1 MFELFTP
8 TSKVQKDRQVIHDT
22 DARVAKYSRRG
33 LLLNFLVF
41 ALSLV
46 FGDFFYREN
55 SLAIVLITGL
65 LLVTLLRSYYL
76 FRFETLYA
84 RAPRRW
90 RTQYFIASFLGA
102 VWWSVILVS
111 LTWVLGMREETLIMW
126 LYTVVFYSSVA
137 NVFAPYIR
145 FLKIYLFIG
154 MVPAACT
161 ALALSTIEGYLYA
174 AIMALFYMMLVHQ
187 ARVTGNGYWQRLE
200 ANFVLRERARGLEV
214 EQKSSQAAIELKN
227 EFLVNL
233 GHEFRTSLN
242 DILGTLAL
250 VDDAELSDRQS
261 DLLGMATKAG
271 ERQLDLVNNVVDFS
285 KITTKNLELDESV
298 FDLRRLIA
306 RLVRDFSLEAHQQGV
321 ELNYL
326 FDPDLPSRV
335 RGDAARLRQITA
347 TLLGHA
353 IKFSVTGNIFLEVSY
368 TGADD
373 DKGVLRLVISD
384 SHYHRADEAKAEIDE
399 SRLQEAEQ
407 TGRVGIGLSIS
418 KGLAECMGGSVHLLK
433 NPSGGN
439 RLVLNVRLE
448 AIGHHEKTLGDSQK
462 LRGRHILLV
471 DLPDRVALDLESEF
485 KNWGVCADTVYG
497 YEQAVT
503 RIETERNK
511 GKPVELVLI
520 YNRLNSFNALALS
533 RELAAEEATLGVKQ
547 VIAMSVLQ
555 RDTEEVQEHLA
566 RYQQVSCLEKPIMYK
581 QLYETLVQRLLES
594 PAAEEASATEL
605 TPEPVAPVL
614 DVPGTRRILVVEDH
628 RVNQMVVSGM
638 LKKLECYVQLV
649 GSGPEAV
656 AILERERFDLVL
668 LDSEL
673 PDNSAITAV
682 QKIREHE
689 KAANSRRVPIVGM
702 TPELSEA
709 QINDLFVAGFDDQVT
724 KPLRYEAL
732 EGRLQRW
739 LDVTPPPLP
748 VGE

>member
-41 ALSLV
+41 VLSLV

-55 SLAIVLITGL
+55 NLAIVLVTGL

-76 FRFETLYA
+76 FRFEALYS

-102 VWWSVILVS
+102 IWWSVILVS

-154 MVPAACT
+154 MIPAALT
-161 ALALSTIEGYLYA
+161 AMALATVEGYLYA
-174 AIMALFYMMLVHQ
+174 AIMVLFYMMLVHQ
-187 ARVTGNGYWQRLE
+187 ARVTGSGYWQRLE
-200 ANFVLRERARGLEV
+200 ANFVLHERARGLEN
-214 EQKSSQAAIELKN
+214 EQKSSRAAIELKN

-250 VDDAELSDRQS
+250 VDDAELSDRQR
-261 DLLGMATKAG
+261 DLLGMASKAG

-285 KITTKNLELDESV
+285 KITTKSLELDESV
-298 FDLRRLIA
+298 FDLRRLVA
-306 RLVRDFSLEAHQQGV
+306 KLVRDFSLEAHQQGV

-326 FDPDLPSRV
+326 LDPELPSRV

-353 IKFSVTGNIFLEVSY
+353 IKFSVTGNVFIEVSY
-368 TGADD
+368 ASSNDD
-373 DKGVLRLVISD
+373 MGELQAVISD
-384 SHYHRADEAKAEIDE
+384 SHYHRTDEAKAEVDE

-433 NPSGGN
+433 TPAGGN
-439 RLVLNVRLE
+439 RLVINVRLQT
-448 AIGHHEKTLGDSQK
+448 ISHQGKTLGADQK
-462 LRGRHILLV
+462 LSGKRVLLV
-471 DLPDRVALDLESEF
+471 DLPDRVAMDLESELS
-485 KNWGVCADTVYG
+485 NWGVDTSTVYG
-497 YEQAVT
+497 YEQAVM
-503 RIETERNK
+503 RIAEERDK
-511 GKPVELVLI
+511 GAPVDLVLI

-533 RELAAEEATLGVKQ
+533 RELAATDETAELKQ

-555 RDTEEVQEHLA
+555 RDTDEVQQHLA
-566 RYQQVSCLEKPIMYK
+566 HYTQVSCLEKPVIYK
-581 QLYETLVQRLLES
+581 QLYEALCQRLLSS
-594 PAAEEASATEL
+594 PNNADTASETV
-605 TPEPVAPVL
+605 PEPVTPVL

-628 RVNQMVVSGM
+628 RVNQMVASGM
-638 LKKLECYVQLV
+638 LKKLGCYVQLV
-649 GSGPEAV
+649 GNGPEAV
-656 AILERERFDLVL
+656 AILEKERFDLVL

-673 PDNSAITAV
+673 PDDAAISAV
-682 QKIREHE
+682 HKIREHE

-702 TPELSEA
+702 IPELSDEQVNQLLA
-709 QINDLFVAGFDDQVT
+709 AGFDDQVG

-739 LDVTPPPLP
+739 LDITPPPLP
-748 VGE
+748 AAE